1 MKEARL
7 PHKLPNR
14 RVEQFLDG
22 LARSREAALLLD
34 YDGTLAPFRVDRHR
48 AVPYPGV
55 SVLLQ
60 EIINTGHTRVLVI
73 TGRRAEDIVPLLGV
87 TPPPEIW
94 GAYGLQRL
102 GPDGSCEMPK
112 IGENVA
118 RALAEAEQ
126 WLREAG
132 IGNLGEM
139 KPASVAVHWR
149 GLGDSV
155 VEHVRNVVLQRW
167 HLIADRAQMILQDF
181 DGGLEIQMP
190 GSNKGDALRDLTMN
204 LEPGIPIAY
213 LGDDQTDEDAF
224 RVVQSQGLGILVRPE
239 WRETSAEAWLRPP
252 GELVNFLFQWL
263 ASSWCAMGTSTESV
277 SQLSLLAGFQRRG
290 LVTRT

>member
-1 MKEARL
+1 M
-7 PHKLPNR
+7 PHKVSDR
-14 RVEQFLDG
+14 RLEQFFHG

-34 YDGTLAPFRVDRHR
+34 YDGTLAPFRIDRHR

-60 EIINTGHTRVLVI
+60 EIMNTGHTRVLLI

-87 TPPPEIW
+87 TPQPEIW

-102 GPDGSCEMPK
+102 RPDGTCEMPR

-118 RALAEAEQ
+118 QALAEAGQ
-126 WLREAG
+126 WLSEAG
-132 IGNLGEM
+132 FRNLGEL

-155 VEHVRNVVLQRW
+155 AAHVRNLVLQGW
-167 HLIADRAQMILQDF
+167 KPIADRAHMILQDF

-190 GSNKGDALRDLTMN
+190 GSEKGIALRELMATFD
-204 LEPGIPIAY
+204 PGTPVAY

-224 RVVQSQGLGILVRPE
+224 RVVQRRGLGILVRPE
-239 WRETSAEAWLRPP
+239 WRETSAESWLRPP
-252 GELVNFLFQWL
+252 DELVNFLFQWL
-263 ASSWCAMGTSTESV
+263 ASSWCAMGSSAESV
-277 SQLSLLAGFQRRG
+277 SQPSLLAGGF
-290 LVTRT
+290 LSEEAL